1 MKKILL
7 LICSVF
13 CASVLFAQV
22 QFNEGGVTYEVTSP
36 NEVKVESS
44 IKTLAAIVIPET
56 VVYQGTTY
64 TVTAIGDYA
73 FDLCLDLASISMP
86 NTITIIGEGAFC
98 NCRALSAVEIPSSVT
113 FIGNYAFER
122 CNSLASVT
130 CLADTAPV
138 LGGDDV
144 FYPATVVRVLNIP
157 YGSDY
162 SAWLGATD
170 WNKTNYVIKEGE
182 YKVLSDNFTI
192 NKKVGLINNGVLR
205 ITQQGELVNLTQYNV
220 EGIFEVET
228 PVLPNDRWSF
238 IGAPFNDYKLEAV
251 IPGTRDIT
259 VSLFDYSTGAWSDE
273 YATIA
278 NSVEAGEGYF
288 SWSYT
293 NEPTVF
299 TTYGDGKETYDFS
312 KEPKYELN
320 HSGVKF
326 IRNVI
331 TSADRGNWMA
341 LCNPYTFKL
350 DVFKLVFDQI
360 NVKGEG
366 IYRFNGT
373 TWDFVE
379 EGILNMTEGFFVN
392 FNTPGNNWIY
402 MVRSHRY
409 TGEKAKSNTSNV
421 NRITLL
427 MNDGERESK
436 LFFAQNNKAKQGD
449 DAYDANKMFSP
460 FEVSEPYFL
469 TDGVAL
475 AKETVKRLPYTA
487 TLNVRSYES
496 KDVSF
501 KINDVPENLVV
512 YLLDNGQEVKME
524 SGVEYTTNIL
534 AGENSDRFKLVVK
547 KAHENLDGLDNEIEI
562 TNYNREVSIETS
574 LSDLYIEVYNTL
586 GKKVFETRDYDFT
599 LGEEL
604 PAGSYIVKAY
614 NRLALETTKIV
625 VK

>member
-1 MKKILL
+1 
-7 LICSVF
+7 
-13 CASVLFAQV
+13 VLFAQV
-22 QFNEGGVTYEVTSP
+22 QFNEGGVTYEVTSL

-98 NCRALSAVEIPSSVT
+98 NCRSLSAVEIPSSVT

-228 PVLPNDRWSF
+228 PVLPNDKWSF

-460 FEVSEPYFL
+460 FEVAEPYFL

-496 KDVSF
+496 KGF
-501 KINDVPENLVV
+501 LCI
-512 YLLDNGQEVKME
+512 
-524 SGVEYTTNIL
+524 I
-534 AGENSDRFKLVVK
+534 
-547 KAHENLDGLDNEIEI
+547 
-562 TNYNREVSIETS
+562 
-574 LSDLYIEVYNTL
+574 
-586 GKKVFETRDYDFT
+586 
-599 LGEEL
+599 
-604 PAGSYIVKAY
+604 
-614 NRLALETTKIV
+614 
-625 VK
+625 